1 MTWPTAAL
9 REVCEI
15 NVGRTPSRSRP
26 EYWGPSTPWLSIA
39 DMNQGR
45 DLSTTKETI
54 TDLAVEGAAAKLV
67 SIGTVLLSFKLSIGK
82 VGIARRPM
90 FTNEAI
96 AALPVRDPSRLLP
109 EYLCWAL
116 ASMDLVGGANRAAMG
131 ATLNKAKLQQLMIPL
146 PPMEEQRRIAAI
158 LDQADAL
165 RAKRREALAHLDDLT
180 QSIFLDMFGDP
191 VTNTREWRVMAF
203 GDVCQTRLGKML
215 DAKQQTGNHV
225 RAYLRNANVQWFN
238 FDLDDVLTMDFDPAA
253 RELFRLRD
261 GDLLICEGGRP
272 GRSAIW
278 RGELEEC
285 YYQKALHR
293 ARPLRDRATP
303 EYLAF
308 MLWIF
313 VERGALDDHISSATI
328 AHLTSE
334 RLKAMPVPVPPLAM
348 QSAFADRVA
357 EIERVRAVG
366 QAHSVELDGLFA
378 SLQARAFAG
387 EL

>member
-1 MTWPTAAL
+1 
-9 REVCEI
+9 
-15 NVGRTPSRSRP
+15 
-26 EYWGPSTPWLSIA
+26 
-39 DMNQGR
+39 MNQGR